1 MVLIACA
8 DVGSTFTKGCLVD
21 GDGHLLASASH
32 RTTSDTDVLLG
43 LDEVLAQLAY
53 VAGAAIDEVRVCSS
67 AGGGLRLAVIGHE
80 RAISAQ
86 AGFRV
91 GLSAGAR
98 MVHVGAGRLDA
109 AGMAELKA
117 SRPDLVLL
125 VGGTDGGDEDAIRH
139 NAEALSATGPRVP
152 YVVAGN
158 VVARDDVVAHLAER
172 GRVAI
177 PTANVIPRIGVLD
190 PAPARAAIRGLFV
203 SHVIGGKG
211 LSKGPRFAGLVSG
224 ATPDI
229 VLRAVELLADG
240 TETDPG
246 VGDVLVV
253 DVGGATTDVYSVV
266 SPDPAAEHDLPD
278 DVVGEWHAARTV
290 EGDLGMRWS
299 ALGVVEAAV
308 LERLERLDG
317 IDAAQAAQAAQRRHD
332 HVGLV
337 PAAGPEGDHER
348 AFDEWLAT
356 AAITVAARRH
366 ARPGELPGGDRTAP
380 RDLRRVSLIVGSGGA
395 LRHADSVRR
404 QQFLEP
410 LVADSAG
417 GWLLPRPGTPTVVE
431 DLAVLGVAGLLAPD
445 RPDAAMALLR
455 HHLLA

>member
-8 DVGSTFTKGCLVD
+8 DVGSTFTKGCLID
-21 GDGHLLASASH
+21 GDGHLLASASS

-98 MVHVGAGRLDA
+98 VVHVGAGRLDA

-266 SPDPAAEHDLPD
+266 SADPAAEHDLPD

-417 GWLLPRPGTPTVVE
+417 GWLLPRPGTPTVVD

>member
-1 MVLIACA
+1 
-8 DVGSTFTKGCLVD
+8 
-21 GDGHLLASASH
+21 
-32 RTTSDTDVLLG
+32 
-43 LDEVLAQLAY
+43 
-53 VAGAAIDEVRVCSS
+53 
-67 AGGGLRLAVIGHE
+67 
-80 RAISAQ
+80 
-86 AGFRV
+86 
-91 GLSAGAR
+91 
-98 MVHVGAGRLDA
+98 
-109 AGMAELKA
+109 MAELKL

-139 NAEALSATGPRVP
+139 NAAALSATGPRVP

-211 LSKGPRFAGLVSG
+211 LSKGPRFASLVRG

-240 TETDPG
+240 TAATAG

-253 DVGGATTDVYSVV
+253 DVGGATPDVYSVV

-299 ALGVVEAAV
+299 ALGVVEAAM
-308 LERLERLDG
+308 LERLDG
-317 IDAAQAAQAAQRRHD
+317 INGVGPDTTLAIAAAQRRHD

-395 LRHADSVRR
+395 LRHADPSRR
-404 QQFLEP
+404 QQLLAP

-417 GWLLPRPGTPTVVE
+417 SWLLPRSGTPMVV
-431 DLAVLGVAGLLAPD
+431 DDFAVLGAAGLLAPD

>member
-8 DVGSTFTKGCLVD
+8 DVGSTFTKGCLID
-21 GDGHLLASASH
+21 GDGHLLASASS

-266 SPDPAAEHDLPD
+266 SADPAAEHDLPD

-417 GWLLPRPGTPTVVE
+417 GWLLPRPGTPTVVD

>member
-8 DVGSTFTKGCLVD
+8 DVGSTFTKGCLID
-21 GDGHLLASASH
+21 GDGHLLASASS

-266 SPDPAAEHDLPD
+266 SADPAAEHDLPD

-417 GWLLPRPGTPTVVE
+417 GWLLPRPGTPMVVD
-431 DLAVLGVAGLLAPD
+431 DLAVLGAAGLLAPD

>member
-21 GDGHLLASASH
+21 GDGRLLASASH
-32 RTTSDTDVLLG
+32 RTTSDTDVLHG
-43 LDEVLAQLAY
+43 LDEVLAQLADSS
-53 VAGAAIDEVRVCSS
+53 GASIDEVRVCSS

-86 AGFRV
+86 AGYRV

-98 MVHVGAGRLDA
+98 VVHVGAGRLDA
-109 AGMAELKA
+109 ASIAELKA

-125 VGGTDGGDEDAIRH
+125 VGGTDGGDDDVLRH
-139 NAEALSATGPRVP
+139 NAAALSAKGPRVP

-158 VVARDDVVAHLAER
+158 VVARDDVVEQLASR

-240 TETDPG
+240 TAATAG

-299 ALGVVEAAV
+299 ALGVVEAAA
-308 LERLERLDG
+308 LERLDG
-317 IDAAQAAQAAQRRHD
+317 VGPDATEAAQRRHD

-337 PAAGPEGDHER
+337 PAVGAEGDDER

-380 RDLRRVSLIVGSGGA
+380 RDLRRVSLIIGSGGA
-395 LRHADSVRR
+395 LRHADPSRR
-404 QQFLEP
+404 QQLLAP

-417 GWLLPRPGTPTVVE
+417 GWLLPRTGTPMVVD
-431 DLAVLGVAGLLAPD
+431 DLAVLGAAGLLAPD
-445 RPDAAMALLR
+445 RPDAAMVLLR

>member
-8 DVGSTFTKGCLVD
+8 DVGSTFTKGCLID
-21 GDGHLLASASH
+21 GDGHLLASASS

-417 GWLLPRPGTPTVVE
+417 GWLLPRPGTPMVVD
-431 DLAVLGVAGLLAPD
+431 DLAVLGAAGLLAPD